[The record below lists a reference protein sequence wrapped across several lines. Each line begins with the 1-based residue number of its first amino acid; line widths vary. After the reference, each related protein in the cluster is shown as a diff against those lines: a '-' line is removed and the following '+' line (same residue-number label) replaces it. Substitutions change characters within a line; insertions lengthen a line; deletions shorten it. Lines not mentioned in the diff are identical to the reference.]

1 MGTWG
6 VNTFENDDAQDW
18 IVELQEDGSVDFL
31 VSSFA
36 ADEADGGYLE
46 APDGARILCA
56 AEVVAAVVSGD
67 RDALPEEAASW
78 LKAQRDLD
86 FARLAPL
93 TKAGVDRVLAEH
105 SELREL
111 WQENADDFPEWLSSV
126 ARLRSRLDTSMT
138 VPGPS
143 DTA

>member
-1 MGTWG
+1 

-31 VSSFA
+31 VSSLS
-36 ADEADGGYLE
+36 ADEAGGGYLE
-46 APDGARILCA
+46 APEGARILCA
-56 AEVVAAVVSGD
+56 AEVVAAAVSGD

-78 LKAQRDLD
+78 LKGQRDFD

-93 TKAGVDRVLAEH
+93 AKAGVDRVLAEH

-111 WQENADDFPEWLSSV
+111 WEENADLFPEWRTSV
-126 ARLRSRLDTSMT
+126 TRLRSRLDTSMT

>member
-18 IVELQEDGSVDFL
+18 LVELQEDGSVDFL
-31 VSSFA
+31 VSSLS
-36 ADEADGGYLE
+36 ADEAGGGYLE

-56 AEVVAAVVSGD
+56 AEVVAAAVSGD

-78 LKAQRDLD
+78 LQAQRGID
-86 FARLAPL
+86 FARLAPVAK
-93 TKAGVDRVLAEH
+93 TSVDRVLAEH

-111 WQENADDFPEWLSSV
+111 WQENAGDFPEWRASV
-126 ARLRSRLDTSMT
+126 ARLRSRLDTGLT
-138 VPGPS
+138 VP
-143 DTA
+143 